1 MKIIGDEKMR
11 NNSGKVLKHFDNI
24 FNTNTRNNIK
34 QLPLFRV
41 FYEYF
46 ADDFYTTDEDTK
58 ELITKRT
65 EISKKLKEQ
74 LTEEQQKLWEEY
86 WDIDNQIQEELH
98 RNLFLYGYITATEL
112 FVETTDKRYKVRN
125 DKT

>member
-1 MKIIGDEKMR
+1 MR

-46 ADDFYTTDEDTK
+46 ADDFYTTDDDTK

-65 EISKKLKEQ
+65 EISEKLKEQ
-74 LTEEQQKLWEEY
+74 VTEESAYTWFNRIVAIRYMELHDMLPLAK
-86 WDIDNQIQEELH
+86 DNQSLKY
-98 RNLFLYGYITATEL
+98 NLLLIYWRAHQQL
-112 FVETTDKRYKVRN
+112 L
-125 DKT
+125 

>member
-1 MKIIGDEKMR
+1 MMND
-11 NNSGKVLKHFDNI
+11 SAKVLKHFDDI
-24 FNTNTRNNIK
+24 FNTNTRNNMK

-41 FYEYF
+41 FFEKF
-46 ADDFYTTDEDTK
+46 KEDFYTVDEETK

-86 WDIDNQIQEELH
+86 WDIDNQIQEELR

-112 FVETTDKRYKVRN
+112 FVETTDKKIQS
-125 DKT
+125 KE